1 MELGLTI
8 PHTGKLASPQYVR
21 EFCETADNLGFGAL
35 WAVDHVVMPQSIQ
48 SEYTLARRPA
58 RMQDGSVSNLLSP
71 NYESTSTLLW
81 VAGFTSKA
89 KLATG
94 VSVLPIRNPLYN
106 ARQLASLDLY
116 SGGRL
121 WYGVGVGWLKEE
133 ADALHMPWDHRGARS
148 EEHIAL
154 LRQVWLAKEG
164 LVSFEGSWYSFP
176 DIDPEP
182 RPVQQPPPIL
192 IGGHSDIALRRAG
205 SIGDGWIASR
215 MSLERLQEHW
225 PKVRAYA
232 ESGGRDPDGLIFVN
246 STGVACSDDVDSP
259 LVESRD
265 ALLSR
270 LGEYRDYGIQHLH
283 ISVDAATRPL
293 SLAAV
298 RALSEVIAALA

>member
-1 MELGLTI
+1 MELGLSI
-8 PHTGKLASPQYVR
+8 PHTGKLASPAYVKD
-21 EFCETADNLGFGAL
+21 FCQTADDLGFGAL
-35 WAVDHVVMPQSIQ
+35 WAADHIVMPQSIE

-81 VAGFTSKA
+81 VAGLTSRV

-106 ARQLASLDLY
+106 ARQLATLDVY

-148 EEHIAL
+148 DEHIAL
-154 LRQVWLAKEG
+154 LRAVWLAEG
-164 LVSFEGSWYSFP
+164 DLVSFDGEWYSFP

-192 IGGHSDIALRRAG
+192 IGGHSDAALRRAG
-205 SIGDGWIASR
+205 RTGDGWIASR
-215 MSLERLQEHW
+215 MSMERLQEHW
-225 PKVRAYA
+225 PKVRANA
-232 ESGGRDPDGLIFVN
+232 KDAGRDPDTLILVN
-246 STGVACSDDVDSP
+246 SAPVPCTDDADRPLTDDPDELLERLNDYKAYGVT
-259 LVESRD
+259 
-265 ALLSR
+265 
-270 LGEYRDYGIQHLH
+270 HLH
-283 ISVDAATRPL
+283 LTVDATTRDG

-298 RALSEVIAALA
+298 QALGQLTGEVR